1 MICGIV
7 SFIVLDYLICLHSMT
22 KRTTSY
28 KLSGSPLL
36 NQVRQ
41 TLRLKHMSRSLV
53 NMFW

>member
-22 KRTTSY
+22 KRTGSY
-28 KLSGSPLL
+28 KLSWSALL

-41 TLRLKHMSRSLV
+41 TLRPKHMSPSLV